1 MLKRTQLTFSN
12 FFFDQLYMFV
22 FKKELPPRPKEF
34 RISLCVTAALLGW
47 LMVRKHIIR
56 QFANCKEHK
65 YVCLLYLLEDVV
77 PVVFY
82 QYQIF
87 RSGNFDLYFN
97 VMLRMAVLFICWCCQ
112 HYNKCTLSWLSG
124 ADYQRSSL
132 PHFWSTKLKWL
143 ALITEK
149 KVDIWHSLLRAK
161 TESYMAADQIQSTA
175 KTLVSVG
182 FMADSVEYFCPSYL
196 RGNAENDL
204 TTIAGRTA
212 QFLLDLFKNVA
223 ANTGKSKLV
232 KIIRELH
239 EISLVRKT
247 PICRILFPL

>member
-1 MLKRTQLTFSN
+1 
-12 FFFDQLYMFV
+12 
-22 FKKELPPRPKEF
+22 
-34 RISLCVTAALLGW
+34 
-47 LMVRKHIIR
+47 
-56 QFANCKEHK
+56 
-65 YVCLLYLLEDVV
+65 
-77 PVVFY
+77 
-82 QYQIF
+82 
-87 RSGNFDLYFN
+87 
-97 VMLRMAVLFICWCCQ
+97 MLRMAVLFICWCCQ

-182 FMADSVEYFCPSYL
+182 FMADSVEYFCPNYL

>member
-1 MLKRTQLTFSN
+1 M
-12 FFFDQLYMFV
+12 
-22 FKKELPPRPKEF
+22 
-34 RISLCVTAALLGW
+34 
-47 LMVRKHIIR
+47 
-56 QFANCKEHK
+56 
-65 YVCLLYLLEDVV
+65 YVCYTCWKMWYQWFFINTRFSGLE
-77 PVVFY
+77 
-82 QYQIF
+82 I
-87 RSGNFDLYFN
+87 LTCTL
-97 VMLRMAVLFICWCCQ
+97 MLCS
-112 HYNKCTLSWLSG
+112 TLSWLSG

-182 FMADSVEYFCPSYL
+182 FMADSVEYFCLNYL

-232 KIIRELH
+232 KIIGELH